1 MPFNLFSRRAT
12 LGASIGPSLGLSG
25 FPWILLLSWCLPR
38 LGLRKSYSLVGLK
51 LSLSWSLV
59 SAIFLPWLCKALL
72 EFYVGGIIIT
82 HIPQIKKC
90 SLESLIEWD
99 SVITHFLCKYM
110 PDMVRCCRYNCKH
123 DRHGPCPRGDLVWW
137 RKNKLLGNRG
147 IREVRSLASDK
158 LLVVKWPCPPNFQSW
173 VCLLRE

>member
-1 MPFNLFSRRAT
+1 MNSTAQLMPPKTGSQKILFPGRVEIVPVMIP
-12 LGASIGPSLGLSG
+12 GVCN
-25 FPWILLLSWCLPR
+25 F
-38 LGLRKSYSLVGLK
+38 V
-51 LSLSWSLV
+51 
-59 SAIFLPWLCKALL
+59 FLPWLCKALL

-99 SVITHFLCKYM
+99 SVITHFLCDKYM

-158 LLVVKWPCPPNFQSW
+158 LLVVKWPCPPNFKSW